1 MLKTANVQLK
11 VMNQILDRLIPSDD
25 SHTVIAEG
33 ETYSIEVI
41 PENLMTFRVPSKD
54 APSPAR
60 LSVRFNYANEAE
72 GSTGQGDFGA
82 AANGSSQVKKRSIAA
97 AGKDLRIYVS
107 QDEKEPR
114 EGRCDA
120 TYLSEGTFFVYANN
134 KQAKIFETNNIYVSF
149 YSLKGCS
156 INVTV
161 KFTDP

>member
-25 SHTVIAEG
+25 SHTVISEG

-41 PENLMTFRVPSKD
+41 PENLMTSRIPSKD
-54 APSPAR
+54 APSPAK

-72 GSTGQGDFGA
+72 GSNGQSDFGA
-82 AANGSSQVKKRSIAA
+82 AASGSSQKKRSYAA
-97 AGKDLRIYVS
+97 ASKDLRIYVS

-120 TYLSEGTFFVYANN
+120 TYLSESIFFVYANN
-134 KQAKIFETNNIYVSF
+134 KQAKIFETSNIYVSF

>member
-54 APSPAR
+54 APSPAK

-72 GSTGQGDFGA
+72 GSAGQGDFGA
-82 AANGSSQVKKRSIAA
+82 AAS
-97 AGKDLRIYVS
+97 
-107 QDEKEPR
+107 
-114 EGRCDA
+114 
-120 TYLSEGTFFVYANN
+120 
-134 KQAKIFETNNIYVSF
+134 
-149 YSLKGCS
+149 
-156 INVTV
+156 
-161 KFTDP
+161 